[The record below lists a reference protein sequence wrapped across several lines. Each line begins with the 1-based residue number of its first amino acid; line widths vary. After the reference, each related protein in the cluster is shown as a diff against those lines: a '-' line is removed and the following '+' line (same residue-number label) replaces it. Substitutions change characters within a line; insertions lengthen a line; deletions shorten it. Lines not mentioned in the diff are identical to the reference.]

1 MRGFLLHLLD
11 KLQHWRGFQSTFGLG
26 GSPVLGFVKLTHFRN
41 VLLRTTLALSYH
53 DQGMA
58 PSMVEGVHFASP
70 RAGHHVTPRHQLH
83 STIYRQTPNMHRVLI
98 VEDDSAFRA
107 RFEAMLVSDPAF
119 EIVASVGTGGEG
131 LAMLDLRK
139 PDILLVDLGLPDL
152 SGIEVIRHA
161 NHTLPACECMV
172 VTVFGDEEHVLA
184 SIEAGAAGY
193 LLKDASEENF
203 LSGIREL
210 MSGGSPISPI
220 IARRLL
226 KRFHADPAPVSSAE
240 AALAAEVTA
249 TSDVALSDREHEILV
264 LASKGFNYPE
274 MGKLMGISPHTVTS
288 HVKKIYRKL
297 AVHSRGEAVF
307 EANRMGLI
315 HTL

>member
-1 MRGFLLHLLD
+1 M
-11 KLQHWRGFQSTFGLG
+11 
-26 GSPVLGFVKLTHFRN
+26 P
-41 VLLRTTLALSYH
+41 
-53 DQGMA
+53 
-58 PSMVEGVHFASP
+58 
-70 RAGHHVTPRHQLH
+70 
-83 STIYRQTPNMHRVLI
+83 RVLI

-107 RFEAMLVSDPAF
+107 RYMAMLANDASF
-119 EIVASVGTGGEG
+119 EVVASVGSGGEG
-131 LAMLDLRK
+131 LAMLDLRQ
-139 PDILLVDLGLPDL
+139 PDILLVDLGLPDI

-161 NHTLPACECMV
+161 TQTLPKCECMV

-184 SIEAGAAGY
+184 SIEAGASGY
-193 LLKDASEENF
+193 LLKDASEESF
-203 LSGIREL
+203 LAGIREL
-210 MSGGSPISPI
+210 MNGGSPISPI

-226 KRFHADPAPVSSAE
+226 KRFHAEPLSPAISVDAPDADGD
-240 AALAAEVTA
+240 LTG
-249 TSDVALSDREHEILV
+249 VALSDREREILL

-315 HTL
+315 RTL

>member
-1 MRGFLLHLLD
+1 M
-11 KLQHWRGFQSTFGLG
+11 T
-26 GSPVLGFVKLTHFRN
+26 
-41 VLLRTTLALSYH
+41 
-53 DQGMA
+53 
-58 PSMVEGVHFASP
+58 
-70 RAGHHVTPRHQLH
+70 
-83 STIYRQTPNMHRVLI
+83 RVLI
-98 VEDDSAFRA
+98 VEDDAQFRTRYA
-107 RFEAMLVSDPAF
+107 QMLAHDPSFEV
-119 EIVASVGTGGEG
+119 VASVGTGGEG
-131 LAMLDLRK
+131 MAMVDLRK
-139 PDILLVDLGLPDL
+139 PDVLLVDLGLPDM

-161 NHTLPACECMV
+161 MQNLPKCECMV

-193 LLKDASEENF
+193 LLKDASAEAF
-203 LSGIREL
+203 LEGIREL
-210 MSGGSPISPI
+210 INGGSPISPI

-226 KRFHADPAPVSSAE
+226 KRFQAEPAPAANGE
-240 AALAAEVTA
+240 AATA
-249 TSDVALSDREHEILV
+249 VDSAGVALSAREKEILL

-315 HTL
+315 RTL

>member
-1 MRGFLLHLLD
+1 MSKD
-11 KLQHWRGFQSTFGLG
+11 T
-26 GSPVLGFVKLTHFRN
+26 TRN
-41 VLLRTTLALSYH
+41 VA
-53 DQGMA
+53 
-58 PSMVEGVHFASP
+58 
-70 RAGHHVTPRHQLH
+70 
-83 STIYRQTPNMHRVLI
+83 RVLI
-98 VEDDSAFRA
+98 VEDDAAFRNRYA
-107 RFEAMLVSDPAF
+107 QMLSHDAEFEV
-119 EIVASVGTGGEG
+119 VASVGTGGEG

-139 PDILLVDLGLPDL
+139 PDVLLVDLGLPDI

-161 NHTLPACECMV
+161 SQTLPKCECMV

-203 LSGIREL
+203 LAGIREL
-210 MSGGSPISPI
+210 INGGSPISPI

-226 KRFHADPAPVSSAE
+226 KRFQAESGVEPVEAIDGNSAG
-240 AALAAEVTA
+240 
-249 TSDVALSDREHEILV
+249 VALSEREKEILL

-315 HTL
+315 RTL

>member
-1 MRGFLLHLLD
+1 MA
-11 KLQHWRGFQSTFGLG
+11 SGLTIG
-26 GSPVLGFVKLTHFRN
+26 
-41 VLLRTTLALSYH
+41 
-53 DQGMA
+53 
-58 PSMVEGVHFASP
+58 P
-70 RAGHHVTPRHQLH
+70 RPAE
-83 STIYRQTPNMHRVLI
+83 INNMPRVLI

-107 RFEAMLVSDPAF
+107 RYVAMLAHDAAF
-119 EIVASVGTGGEG
+119 EVVASVGTGGEG
-131 LAMLDLRK
+131 LAMLDSQK
-139 PDILLVDLGLPDL
+139 PDVLLVDLGLPDI

-161 NHTLPACECMV
+161 SQTLPKCECMV

-193 LLKDASEENF
+193 LLKDASEESF

-210 MSGGSPISPI
+210 MNGGSPISPI

-226 KRFHADPAPVSSAE
+226 KRFHTEQPSVNTTPDAADDAASS
-240 AALAAEVTA
+240 
-249 TSDVALSDREHEILV
+249 VALSDREREILV

-315 HTL
+315 RTL

>member
-1 MRGFLLHLLD
+1 
-11 KLQHWRGFQSTFGLG
+11 
-26 GSPVLGFVKLTHFRN
+26 
-41 VLLRTTLALSYH
+41 
-53 DQGMA
+53 
-58 PSMVEGVHFASP
+58 
-70 RAGHHVTPRHQLH
+70 
-83 STIYRQTPNMHRVLI
+83 MHRVLI
-98 VEDDSAFRA
+98 VEDDSAFRVRYA
-107 RFEAMLVSDPAF
+107 AMLANDASF
-119 EIVASVGTGGEG
+119 EVVASVATGGEG

-139 PDILLVDLGLPDL
+139 PDILLVDLGLPDM

-161 NHTLPACECMV
+161 SQTLPKCECMV

-193 LLKDASEENF
+193 LLKDASEESF

-210 MSGGSPISPI
+210 MNGGSPISPI

-226 KRFHADPAPVSSAE
+226 KRFHAEAPAANATAIDETSS
-240 AALAAEVTA
+240 
-249 TSDVALSDREHEILV
+249 VALSDREREILL

-274 MGKLMGISPHTVTS
+274 MGKLMSISPHTVTS

-315 HTL
+315 KTL

>member
-1 MRGFLLHLLD
+1 
-11 KLQHWRGFQSTFGLG
+11 
-26 GSPVLGFVKLTHFRN
+26 
-41 VLLRTTLALSYH
+41 
-53 DQGMA
+53 
-58 PSMVEGVHFASP
+58 
-70 RAGHHVTPRHQLH
+70 
-83 STIYRQTPNMHRVLI
+83 MHRVLI

-107 RFEAMLVSDPAF
+107 RYAAMLGNDASF
-119 EIVASVGTGGEG
+119 EVVASVATGGEG

-139 PDILLVDLGLPDL
+139 PDILLVDLGLPDV

-161 NHTLPACECMV
+161 NQTLPKCECMV

-193 LLKDASEENF
+193 LLKDASEESF

-210 MSGGSPISPI
+210 MNGGSPISPI

-226 KRFHADPAPVSSAE
+226 KRFHAESPAANSTAIDETSS
-240 AALAAEVTA
+240 
-249 TSDVALSDREHEILV
+249 VALSDREREILL

-274 MGKLMGISPHTVTS
+274 MGKLMSISPHTVTS

-315 HTL
+315 RTL

>member
-1 MRGFLLHLLD
+1 M
-11 KLQHWRGFQSTFGLG
+11 T
-26 GSPVLGFVKLTHFRN
+26 
-41 VLLRTTLALSYH
+41 
-53 DQGMA
+53 
-58 PSMVEGVHFASP
+58 
-70 RAGHHVTPRHQLH
+70 
-83 STIYRQTPNMHRVLI
+83 RVLI
-98 VEDDSAFRA
+98 VEDDVQFRA
-107 RFEAMLVSDPAF
+107 RYAQMLAGDPEF
-119 EIVASVGTGGEG
+119 DVVASVGTAAEG
-131 LAMLDLRK
+131 MAMVDLRK
-139 PDILLVDLGLPDL
+139 PDVLLIDLGLPDV

-161 NHTLPACECMV
+161 MHTLPKCECMV

-193 LLKDASEENF
+193 LLKDASTEAF
-203 LSGIREL
+203 LAGVREL
-210 MSGGSPISPI
+210 INGGSPISPI

-226 KRFHADPAPVSSAE
+226 KRFHAAP
-240 AALAAEVTA
+240 A
-249 TSDVALSDREHEILV
+249 TSGDVPAGEADDAPGVSLSVREREILL

-315 HTL
+315 RTL

>member
-1 MRGFLLHLLD
+1 M
-11 KLQHWRGFQSTFGLG
+11 
-26 GSPVLGFVKLTHFRN
+26 P
-41 VLLRTTLALSYH
+41 
-53 DQGMA
+53 
-58 PSMVEGVHFASP
+58 
-70 RAGHHVTPRHQLH
+70 
-83 STIYRQTPNMHRVLI
+83 RVLI
-98 VEDDSAFRA
+98 VEDDPAFRA
-107 RFEAMLVSDPAF
+107 RYAAMLANDPSF
-119 EIVASVGTGGEG
+119 EVVASVATGAEG

-139 PDILLVDLGLPDL
+139 PDVLLVDLGLPDL

-161 NHTLPACECMV
+161 SQTLPKCECMV

-193 LLKDASEENF
+193 LLKDASEESF
-203 LSGIREL
+203 LSGIQEL
-210 MSGGSPISPI
+210 INGGSPISPI

-226 KRFHADPAPVSSAE
+226 KRFQAEPTAASVAIDVDDEGDSVS
-240 AALAAEVTA
+240 
-249 TSDVALSDREHEILV
+249 LSDREREILL

-274 MGKLMGISPHTVTS
+274 MGKLMSISPHTVTS

-315 HTL
+315 RTL

>member
-1 MRGFLLHLLD
+1 MR
-11 KLQHWRGFQSTFGLG
+11 
-26 GSPVLGFVKLTHFRN
+26 
-41 VLLRTTLALSYH
+41 
-53 DQGMA
+53 
-58 PSMVEGVHFASP
+58 
-70 RAGHHVTPRHQLH
+70 
-83 STIYRQTPNMHRVLI
+83 
-98 VEDDSAFRA
+98 
-107 RFEAMLVSDPAF
+107 DPAF
-119 EIVASVGTGGEG
+119 EVIASVGTGGEG

-139 PDILLVDLGLPDL
+139 PDVLLVDLGLPDI

-161 NHTLPACECMV
+161 NQTLPKCECMV

-193 LLKDASEENF
+193 LLKDASPENF
-203 LSGIREL
+203 LAGIREL
-210 MSGGSPISPI
+210 INGGSPISPI

-226 KRFHADPAPVSSAE
+226 KRFQSVTGAGLAETADKAN
-240 AALAAEVTA
+240 
-249 TSDVALSDREHEILV
+249 DVALSQREKEILL

-315 HTL
+315 RTL

>member
-1 MRGFLLHLLD
+1 M
-11 KLQHWRGFQSTFGLG
+11 
-26 GSPVLGFVKLTHFRN
+26 P
-41 VLLRTTLALSYH
+41 
-53 DQGMA
+53 
-58 PSMVEGVHFASP
+58 
-70 RAGHHVTPRHQLH
+70 
-83 STIYRQTPNMHRVLI
+83 RVLI
-98 VEDDSAFRA
+98 VEDDPAFRA
-107 RFEAMLVSDPAF
+107 RYAAMLSSDTTF
-119 EIVASVGTGGEG
+119 EVVASVGTGGEG
-131 LAMLDLRK
+131 LAMLDLRA
-139 PDILLVDLGLPDL
+139 PDVLLVDLGLPDF

-161 NHTLPACECMV
+161 SQTLPKCECMV

-193 LLKDASEENF
+193 LLKDASEESF

-210 MSGGSPISPI
+210 INGGSPISPI

-226 KRFHADPAPVSSAE
+226 KRFHAEAPQINVVADTADEE
-240 AALAAEVTA
+240 A
-249 TSDVALSDREHEILV
+249 SGVALSDREREILL

-274 MGKLMGISPHTVTS
+274 MGKLMSISPHTVTS

-315 HTL
+315 RTL

>member
-1 MRGFLLHLLD
+1 
-11 KLQHWRGFQSTFGLG
+11 
-26 GSPVLGFVKLTHFRN
+26 
-41 VLLRTTLALSYH
+41 
-53 DQGMA
+53 MA
-58 PSMVEGVHFASP
+58 
-70 RAGHHVTPRHQLH
+70 
-83 STIYRQTPNMHRVLI
+83 RVLI
-98 VEDDSAFRA
+98 VEDDVSFRA
-107 RFEAMLVSDPAF
+107 RYAEMLARDPEFEV
-119 EIVASVGTGGEG
+119 IASVGTGGEG

-139 PDILLVDLGLPDL
+139 PDVLLVDLGLPDI

-161 NHTLPACECMV
+161 NQTLPKCECMV

-193 LLKDASEENF
+193 LLKDASPENF
-203 LSGIREL
+203 LAGIREL
-210 MSGGSPISPI
+210 INGGSPISPI

-226 KRFHADPAPVSSAE
+226 KRFQSETGAGMAESAADKA
-240 AALAAEVTA
+240 
-249 TSDVALSDREHEILV
+249 SDVALSQREKEILL

-315 HTL
+315 RTL

>member
-1 MRGFLLHLLD
+1 M
-11 KLQHWRGFQSTFGLG
+11 
-26 GSPVLGFVKLTHFRN
+26 P
-41 VLLRTTLALSYH
+41 
-53 DQGMA
+53 
-58 PSMVEGVHFASP
+58 
-70 RAGHHVTPRHQLH
+70 
-83 STIYRQTPNMHRVLI
+83 RVLI
-98 VEDDSAFRA
+98 VEDDPAFRA
-107 RFEAMLVSDPAF
+107 RYAAMLSHDASFQV
-119 EIVASVGTGGEG
+119 VASVGTGGEG
-131 LAMLDLRK
+131 LAMLDLAK
-139 PDILLVDLGLPDL
+139 PDILLVDLGLPDV

-161 NHTLPACECMV
+161 NRTLPKCECMV

-193 LLKDASEENF
+193 LLKDASEESF

-210 MSGGSPISPI
+210 ISGGSPISPI

-226 KRFHADPAPVSSAE
+226 RRFQAE
-240 AALAAEVTA
+240 APAAGTA
-249 TSDVALSDREHEILV
+249 AHPGVEEASNVALSDREREILL

-315 HTL
+315 RTL

>member
-1 MRGFLLHLLD
+1 M
-11 KLQHWRGFQSTFGLG
+11 S
-26 GSPVLGFVKLTHFRN
+26 
-41 VLLRTTLALSYH
+41 
-53 DQGMA
+53 
-58 PSMVEGVHFASP
+58 
-70 RAGHHVTPRHQLH
+70 
-83 STIYRQTPNMHRVLI
+83 RVLI
-98 VEDDSAFRA
+98 VEDDAAFRERYVA
-107 RFEAMLVSDPAF
+107 ILSKDPTF

-139 PDILLVDLGLPDL
+139 PDILLVDLGLPDI

-161 NHTLPACECMV
+161 NQTVPLCECMV

-184 SIEAGAAGY
+184 SIEAGASGY
-193 LLKDASEENF
+193 LLKDASEDNF

-210 MSGGSPISPI
+210 MAGGSPISPI

-226 KRFHADPAPVSSAE
+226 KRFQPEVAVGKPSAGV
-240 AALAAEVTA
+240 ASMDQ
-249 TSDVALSDREHEILV
+249 SDVTLSEREREILM
-264 LASKGFNYPE
+264 LASKGYNYPE

-315 HTL
+315 RTL

>member
-1 MRGFLLHLLD
+1 MA
-11 KLQHWRGFQSTFGLG
+11 SGLTIVAR
-26 GSPVLGFVKLTHFRN
+26 PVEMN
-41 VLLRTTLALSYH
+41 
-53 DQGMA
+53 
-58 PSMVEGVHFASP
+58 
-70 RAGHHVTPRHQLH
+70 
-83 STIYRQTPNMHRVLI
+83 NMPRVLI

-107 RFEAMLVSDPAF
+107 RYVAMLAHDAAF
-119 EIVASVGTGGEG
+119 EVVASVGTGGEG
-131 LAMLDLRK
+131 LAMLDSQK
-139 PDILLVDLGLPDL
+139 PDVLLVDLGLPDI

-161 NHTLPACECMV
+161 SQTLPKCECMV

-193 LLKDASEENF
+193 LLKDASEESF

-210 MSGGSPISPI
+210 MNGGSPISPI

-226 KRFHADPAPVSSAE
+226 KRFHTEQPSVNTTPDAADDAASS
-240 AALAAEVTA
+240 
-249 TSDVALSDREHEILV
+249 VALSDREREILV

-315 HTL
+315 RTL

>member
-1 MRGFLLHLLD
+1 
-11 KLQHWRGFQSTFGLG
+11 
-26 GSPVLGFVKLTHFRN
+26 
-41 VLLRTTLALSYH
+41 
-53 DQGMA
+53 MA
-58 PSMVEGVHFASP
+58 
-70 RAGHHVTPRHQLH
+70 
-83 STIYRQTPNMHRVLI
+83 RVLI
-98 VEDDSAFRA
+98 VEDDAAFRA
-107 RFEAMLVSDPAF
+107 RYAQMLSHDPDFEV
-119 EIVASVGTGGEG
+119 IASVGTGGEG

-139 PDILLVDLGLPDL
+139 PDVLLVDLGLPDI

-161 NHTLPACECMV
+161 SQTLPKCECMV

-193 LLKDASEENF
+193 LLKDASEEHF
-203 LSGIREL
+203 LAGIREL
-210 MSGGSPISPI
+210 INGGSPISPI

-226 KRFHADPAPVSSAE
+226 RRFQSESGAG
-240 AALAAEVTA
+240 AAESA
-249 TSDVALSDREHEILV
+249 SPASDKVDGVALSEREREILL

-315 HTL
+315 RTL

>member
-1 MRGFLLHLLD
+1 M
-11 KLQHWRGFQSTFGLG
+11 
-26 GSPVLGFVKLTHFRN
+26 P
-41 VLLRTTLALSYH
+41 
-53 DQGMA
+53 
-58 PSMVEGVHFASP
+58 
-70 RAGHHVTPRHQLH
+70 
-83 STIYRQTPNMHRVLI
+83 RVLI
-98 VEDDSAFRA
+98 VEDDPAFRA
-107 RFEAMLVSDPAF
+107 RYAAVLAHDASFDV
-119 EIVASVGTGGEG
+119 VASVGTGGEG

-139 PDILLVDLGLPDL
+139 PDVLLVDLGLPDI

-161 NHTLPACECMV
+161 SQTLPKCECMV

-193 LLKDASEENF
+193 LLKDASEESF

-210 MSGGSPISPI
+210 INGGSPISPI

-226 KRFHADPAPVSSAE
+226 KRFHADAPQTNVPAPVTDDENSN
-240 AALAAEVTA
+240 VT
-249 TSDVALSDREHEILV
+249 LSEREREILL

-315 HTL
+315 RTL

>member
-1 MRGFLLHLLD
+1 MT
-11 KLQHWRGFQSTFGLG
+11 K
-26 GSPVLGFVKLTHFRN
+26 
-41 VLLRTTLALSYH
+41 
-53 DQGMA
+53 
-58 PSMVEGVHFASP
+58 
-70 RAGHHVTPRHQLH
+70 
-83 STIYRQTPNMHRVLI
+83 VLI
-98 VEDDSAFRA
+98 VEDDPQMRA
-107 RFEAMLVSDPAF
+107 RYAQMLAQDPSFEVT
-119 EIVASVGTGGEG
+119 ASVGTGGEG
-131 LAMLDLRK
+131 MAMVDLRK
-139 PDILLVDLGLPDL
+139 PDVLLIDLGLPDM

-161 NHTLPACECMV
+161 TQNVSKCECMV

-193 LLKDASEENF
+193 LLKDASTEAF
-203 LSGIREL
+203 LEGIREL
-210 MSGGSPISPI
+210 INGGSPISPI

-226 KRFHADPAPVSSAE
+226 KRFHGESSA
-240 AALAAEVTA
+240 VQPDTA
-249 TSDVALSDREHEILV
+249 GEDDAPGVALSAREKEILL

-315 HTL
+315 RTL

>member
-1 MRGFLLHLLD
+1 
-11 KLQHWRGFQSTFGLG
+11 
-26 GSPVLGFVKLTHFRN
+26 V
-41 VLLRTTLALSYH
+41 A
-53 DQGMA
+53 
-58 PSMVEGVHFASP
+58 
-70 RAGHHVTPRHQLH
+70 
-83 STIYRQTPNMHRVLI
+83 RVLI
-98 VEDDSAFRA
+98 VEDDAAFRA
-107 RFEAMLVSDPAF
+107 RYAEMLSHDPEF
-119 EIVASVGTGGEG
+119 DVVASVGTAGEG

-139 PDILLVDLGLPDL
+139 PDVLLVDLGLPDI

-161 NHTLPACECMV
+161 SQTLPKCECMV

-203 LSGIREL
+203 LAGIREL
-210 MSGGSPISPI
+210 IAGGSPISPI

-226 KRFHADPAPVSSAE
+226 KRFQSESSGPA
-240 AALAAEVTA
+240 AATPDGKSE
-249 TSDVALSDREHEILV
+249 VALSEREKEILL

-315 HTL
+315 RTL

>member
-1 MRGFLLHLLD
+1 MSRKIR
-11 KLQHWRGFQSTFGLG
+11 KLFMT
-26 GSPVLGFVKLTHFRN
+26 
-41 VLLRTTLALSYH
+41 
-53 DQGMA
+53 
-58 PSMVEGVHFASP
+58 
-70 RAGHHVTPRHQLH
+70 
-83 STIYRQTPNMHRVLI
+83 RVLI
-98 VEDDSAFRA
+98 VEDDAAFRDRYA
-107 RFEAMLVSDPAF
+107 AILAQDPAF
-119 EIVASVGTGGEG
+119 EVVASVGTGGEG
-131 LAMLDLRK
+131 MAMLDLRK
-139 PDILLVDLGLPDL
+139 PDVLLVDLGLPDI
-152 SGIEVIRHA
+152 SGISVIQHA
-161 NHTLPACECMV
+161 TKTLPKCECMV

-203 LSGIREL
+203 LEGIREL
-210 MSGGSPISPI
+210 IAGGSPISPI

-226 KRFHADPAPVSSAE
+226 KRFQADAPSPAPTAAIAPDSMIKIAE
-240 AALAAEVTA
+240 GD
-249 TSDVALSDREHEILV
+249 SDIALSSREREILL

-315 HTL
+315 RTL

>member
-1 MRGFLLHLLD
+1 M
-11 KLQHWRGFQSTFGLG
+11 
-26 GSPVLGFVKLTHFRN
+26 P
-41 VLLRTTLALSYH
+41 
-53 DQGMA
+53 
-58 PSMVEGVHFASP
+58 
-70 RAGHHVTPRHQLH
+70 
-83 STIYRQTPNMHRVLI
+83 RVLI
-98 VEDDSAFRA
+98 VEDDIAFRD
-107 RFEAMLVSDPAF
+107 RFGAILAKDPAF
-119 EIVASVGTGGEG
+119 EVVASVGTGTEG
-131 LAMLDLRK
+131 LAMLDARK

-161 NHTLPACECMV
+161 SRTLPNCECMV

-184 SIEAGAAGY
+184 SIEAGASGY

-210 MSGGSPISPI
+210 IAGGSPISPI

-226 KRFHADPAPVSSAE
+226 KRFQPDPSPAPAAPSAVE
-240 AALAAEVTA
+240 
-249 TSDVALSDREHEILV
+249 SDVSLSDREREILL
-264 LASKGFNYPE
+264 LASKGYNYPE

-307 EANRMGLI
+307 EAHRMGLI
-315 HTL
+315 RSM

>member
-1 MRGFLLHLLD
+1 M
-11 KLQHWRGFQSTFGLG
+11 
-26 GSPVLGFVKLTHFRN
+26 P
-41 VLLRTTLALSYH
+41 
-53 DQGMA
+53 
-58 PSMVEGVHFASP
+58 
-70 RAGHHVTPRHQLH
+70 
-83 STIYRQTPNMHRVLI
+83 RVLI

-107 RFEAMLVSDPAF
+107 RYMAMLANDASFDV
-119 EIVASVGTGGEG
+119 VASVGTGSEG
-131 LAMLDLRK
+131 LAMLDLRQ
-139 PDILLVDLGLPDL
+139 PDILLVDLGLPDI

-161 NHTLPACECMV
+161 TQTLPKCECMV

-184 SIEAGAAGY
+184 SIEAGASGY
-193 LLKDASEENF
+193 LLKDASEESF
-203 LSGIREL
+203 LAGIREL
-210 MSGGSPISPI
+210 MNGGSPISPI

-226 KRFHADPAPVSSAE
+226 KRFHAEPLSPAISVDAPDADGE
-240 AALAAEVTA
+240 LMG
-249 TSDVALSDREHEILV
+249 VALSDREREILL

-315 HTL
+315 RTL

>member
-1 MRGFLLHLLD
+1 M
-11 KLQHWRGFQSTFGLG
+11 
-26 GSPVLGFVKLTHFRN
+26 P
-41 VLLRTTLALSYH
+41 
-53 DQGMA
+53 
-58 PSMVEGVHFASP
+58 
-70 RAGHHVTPRHQLH
+70 
-83 STIYRQTPNMHRVLI
+83 RVLI
-98 VEDDSAFRA
+98 VEDDPAFRA
-107 RFEAMLVSDPAF
+107 RYAAMLAHDASFDV
-119 EIVASVGTGGEG
+119 VASVGTGGEG
-131 LAMLDLRK
+131 LAMLDLKK
-139 PDILLVDLGLPDL
+139 PDVLLVDLGLPDV

-161 NHTLPACECMV
+161 SQTLPKCECMV

-193 LLKDASEENF
+193 LLKDASEESF

-210 MSGGSPISPI
+210 MNGGSPISPI

-226 KRFHADPAPVSSAE
+226 KRFQAEPSANVT
-240 AALAAEVTA
+240 VTA
-249 TSDVALSDREHEILV
+249 TDEESSNVALSDREREILL

-274 MGKLMGISPHTVTS
+274 MGKLMSISPHTVTS

-315 HTL
+315 RTL

>member
-1 MRGFLLHLLD
+1 MSLKIR
-11 KLQHWRGFQSTFGLG
+11 K
-26 GSPVLGFVKLTHFRN
+26 
-41 VLLRTTLALSYH
+41 AL
-53 DQGMA
+53 M
-58 PSMVEGVHFASP
+58 
-70 RAGHHVTPRHQLH
+70 T
-83 STIYRQTPNMHRVLI
+83 RVLI
-98 VEDDSAFRA
+98 VEDDAAFRDRYA
-107 RFEAMLVSDPAF
+107 AILAQDPAF
-119 EIVASVGTGGEG
+119 EVVASVGTGGEG
-131 LAMLDLRK
+131 MAMLDLRK
-139 PDILLVDLGLPDL
+139 PDVLLVDLGLPDI
-152 SGIEVIRHA
+152 SGMSVIQHA
-161 NHTLPACECMV
+161 TKTLPKCECMV

-203 LSGIREL
+203 LNGIREL
-210 MSGGSPISPI
+210 IAGGSPISPI

-226 KRFHADPAPVSSAE
+226 KRFQADAPSPAPTAASAPNNMIKIGE
-240 AALAAEVTA
+240 GD
-249 TSDVALSDREHEILV
+249 SDIALSSREREILL

-315 HTL
+315 RTL

>member
-1 MRGFLLHLLD
+1 M
-11 KLQHWRGFQSTFGLG
+11 
-26 GSPVLGFVKLTHFRN
+26 P
-41 VLLRTTLALSYH
+41 
-53 DQGMA
+53 
-58 PSMVEGVHFASP
+58 
-70 RAGHHVTPRHQLH
+70 
-83 STIYRQTPNMHRVLI
+83 RVLI
-98 VEDDSAFRA
+98 VEDDPAFRA
-107 RFEAMLVSDPAF
+107 RYAAMLANDASFDV
-119 EIVASVGTGGEG
+119 VASVGTGGEG
-131 LAMLDLRK
+131 LAMLELRK
-139 PDILLVDLGLPDL
+139 PDVLLVDLGLPDM

-161 NHTLPACECMV
+161 SLTSPKCECMV

-193 LLKDASEENF
+193 LLKDASEESF

-210 MSGGSPISPI
+210 MNGGSPISPI

-226 KRFHADPAPVSSAE
+226 KRFQAVPPASVTVAAADDESS
-240 AALAAEVTA
+240 
-249 TSDVALSDREHEILV
+249 SVALSDREREILL

-274 MGKLMGISPHTVTS
+274 MGKLMSISPHTVTS

-315 HTL
+315 RTL

>member
-1 MRGFLLHLLD
+1 M
-11 KLQHWRGFQSTFGLG
+11 T
-26 GSPVLGFVKLTHFRN
+26 
-41 VLLRTTLALSYH
+41 
-53 DQGMA
+53 
-58 PSMVEGVHFASP
+58 
-70 RAGHHVTPRHQLH
+70 
-83 STIYRQTPNMHRVLI
+83 RVLI
-98 VEDDSAFRA
+98 VEDDAAFRQRYA
-107 RFEAMLVSDPAF
+107 QMLAHDASFEV
-119 EIVASVGTGGEG
+119 VASVGTAGEG

-139 PDILLVDLGLPDL
+139 PDVLLVDLGLPDI

-161 NHTLPACECMV
+161 SQTLPKCECMV

-203 LSGIREL
+203 LAGIREL
-210 MSGGSPISPI
+210 IAGGSPISPI

-226 KRFHADPAPVSSAE
+226 RRFQTESAPVDAPTSG
-240 AALAAEVTA
+240 
-249 TSDVALSDREHEILV
+249 SDVALSDREREILL

-315 HTL
+315 RTL

>member
-1 MRGFLLHLLD
+1 
-11 KLQHWRGFQSTFGLG
+11 
-26 GSPVLGFVKLTHFRN
+26 
-41 VLLRTTLALSYH
+41 
-53 DQGMA
+53 MA
-58 PSMVEGVHFASP
+58 
-70 RAGHHVTPRHQLH
+70 
-83 STIYRQTPNMHRVLI
+83 RVLI
-98 VEDDSAFRA
+98 VEDDAAMRTRYAEMLSHDPE
-107 RFEAMLVSDPAF
+107 FEV
-119 EIVASVGTGGEG
+119 VASVGTAGEG
-131 LAMLDLRK
+131 LAMMDLRK
-139 PDILLVDLGLPDL
+139 PDVLLVDLGLPDI

-161 NHTLPACECMV
+161 NQTLPKCECMV

-203 LSGIREL
+203 LAGIREL
-210 MSGGSPISPI
+210 INGGSPISPI

-226 KRFHADPAPVSSAE
+226 KRFQAE
-240 AALAAEVTA
+240 TPSPTAASGDGK
-249 TSDVALSDREHEILV
+249 SDVALSEREKEILL

-315 HTL
+315 RTL

>member
-1 MRGFLLHLLD
+1 
-11 KLQHWRGFQSTFGLG
+11 
-26 GSPVLGFVKLTHFRN
+26 
-41 VLLRTTLALSYH
+41 
-53 DQGMA
+53 
-58 PSMVEGVHFASP
+58 
-70 RAGHHVTPRHQLH
+70 
-83 STIYRQTPNMHRVLI
+83 MHRVLI

-107 RFEAMLVSDPAF
+107 RYAAMLANDASF
-119 EIVASVGTGGEG
+119 EVVASVATGGEG
-131 LAMLDLRK
+131 MAMLDLRK
-139 PDILLVDLGLPDL
+139 PDILLVDLGLPDV

-161 NHTLPACECMV
+161 NQTLPKCECMV

-193 LLKDASEENF
+193 LLKDASEESF

-210 MSGGSPISPI
+210 MNGGSPISPI

-226 KRFHADPAPVSSAE
+226 KRFHAESPATNAAPDTSSDE
-240 AALAAEVTA
+240 TA
-249 TSDVALSDREHEILV
+249 SVRLSEREREILL

-274 MGKLMGISPHTVTS
+274 MGKLMSISPHTVTS

-297 AVHSRGEAVF
+297 QVHSRGEAVF

-315 HTL
+315 RTL

>member
-1 MRGFLLHLLD
+1 M
-11 KLQHWRGFQSTFGLG
+11 
-26 GSPVLGFVKLTHFRN
+26 P
-41 VLLRTTLALSYH
+41 
-53 DQGMA
+53 
-58 PSMVEGVHFASP
+58 
-70 RAGHHVTPRHQLH
+70 
-83 STIYRQTPNMHRVLI
+83 RVLI
-98 VEDDSAFRA
+98 VEDDPAFRA
-107 RFEAMLVSDPAF
+107 RYAAMLANDASF
-119 EIVASVGTGGEG
+119 EVVASVGTGGEG

-139 PDILLVDLGLPDL
+139 PDILLVDLGLPDV

-161 NHTLPACECMV
+161 SHTLPKCECMV

-193 LLKDASEENF
+193 LLKDASEESF

-210 MSGGSPISPI
+210 MNGGSPISPI

-226 KRFHADPAPVSSAE
+226 RRFHADSSGDNNT
-240 AALAAEVTA
+240 VGKA
-249 TSDVALSDREHEILV
+249 TDEESSVALSDREREILL

-315 HTL
+315 RTL

>member
-1 MRGFLLHLLD
+1 M
-11 KLQHWRGFQSTFGLG
+11 
-26 GSPVLGFVKLTHFRN
+26 P
-41 VLLRTTLALSYH
+41 
-53 DQGMA
+53 
-58 PSMVEGVHFASP
+58 
-70 RAGHHVTPRHQLH
+70 
-83 STIYRQTPNMHRVLI
+83 RVLI

-107 RFEAMLVSDPAF
+107 RYVAMLAHDASF
-119 EIVASVGTGGEG
+119 EVVASVGTGGEG
-131 LAMLDLRK
+131 LAMLDSQK
-139 PDILLVDLGLPDL
+139 PDILLVDLGLPDI

-161 NHTLPACECMV
+161 SRTLPKCECMV

-193 LLKDASEENF
+193 LLKDASEESF

-210 MSGGSPISPI
+210 INGGSPISPI

-226 KRFHADPAPVSSAE
+226 KRFHAEQPSTNTAPD
-240 AALAAEVTA
+240 AADDNI
-249 TSDVALSDREHEILV
+249 SNVALSDREREILV

-315 HTL
+315 RTL